1 VEKDSIPSIVLVSS
15 RNLEGIRMKAFTVN
29 IGVNTATE
37 PIRRSGP
44 IYPNGTFDYVPIP
57 GDSGITYDEIGL
69 ASAFRRMGI
78 EDRLG
83 NGVHHD
89 PEFIGF
95 TYGTHPEEWPNVAN
109 LKQIERGDLLVFFGS
124 LESTSHELLGE
135 SFPKWI
141 TDSRGMYLM
150 GLFEVNGILTRDG
163 ERFEKTQGTKAY
175 SSNAHFEYFEHNP
188 EDTSWIFKGSPKS
201 CLLPVAVPVRRN
213 EFETLFDHSL
223 PKKSKQS
230 ETALVS
236 SYMRTARQV
245 VNVPYLI
252 TLISSK
258 ILEG

>member
-1 VEKDSIPSIVLVSS
+1 
-15 RNLEGIRMKAFTVN
+15 MKAFTVN
-29 IGVNTATE
+29 IGVNTATD

-44 IYPNGTFDYVPIP
+44 IYPNGTFDYIPIP
-57 GDSGITYDEIGL
+57 WDSGITYDEIGL

-78 EDRLG
+78 EDRLD

-95 TYGTHPEEWPNVAN
+95 TYGTRPEDWPNVSN

-124 LESTSHELLGE
+124 LERTPHELLGE
-135 SFPKWI
+135 SFLPWI
-141 TDSRGMYLM
+141 ADSRGMYIM
-150 GLFEVNGILTRDG
+150 GLFEMDGILTRDG
-163 ERFEKTQGTKAY
+163 ELFESKLGKKAY
-175 SSNAHFEYFEHNP
+175 SSSAHFEYFEHNP

-201 CLLPVAVPVRRN
+201 SLLPVAVPVKRK
-213 EFETLFDHSL
+213 EFETLFDQSL

-245 VNVPYLI
+245 VNFPYLI
-252 TLISSK
+252 TLISAYCPSAWR
-258 ILEG
+258 